1 MNVIDVVY
9 VFLKI
14 LLQFVVEL
22 YVFYALVTLKLN
34 RAKYFVLKVVVG
46 FVVVLAAAFCISFFY
61 ELYGQTVWG
70 RILVYLF
77 LFGLSTVHVKLCFD
91 EDYKTVLF
99 CCSLAYAAQNLVYK
113 LFLIFWCSGMQI
125 GLFESWRNM
134 YDLYFRLTYYSFYA
148 AITAA
153 IYFLFIRKQN
163 NRLSNGRFDLRMM
176 TVSLLVLCITV
187 ILCSL
192 DDVYFGVLSAGAEN
206 KYDIYELF
214 VLRQTGN
221 AFSVMCCAIVLTLMS
236 KTVVERNLK
245 TEVEYLQHAV
255 RQGER
260 QYAISKDT
268 IDLINIKCHDIKY
281 KINAL
286 FSGDD
291 RPTAAELDDVQE
303 SISIYDAQVET
314 GNRILNVLLTEKN
327 LYCEQ
332 NGITFS
338 CMADG
343 EKLAFMSAGDL
354 YCLFGNII
362 DNALEAVGGIAEKE
376 RRVINLVVK
385 CKNNMLVIQE
395 DNYFDGELKFL
406 NGLPLTSKQDKD
418 YHGFGTSS
426 IKMIV
431 HKYEGE
437 LSASVTDDVF
447 HLNII
452 IPIIDAEQRA
462 TSAK

>member
-1 MNVIDVVY
+1 
-9 VFLKI
+9 
-14 LLQFVVEL
+14 
-22 YVFYALVTLKLN
+22 
-34 RAKYFVLKVVVG
+34 
-46 FVVVLAAAFCISFFY
+46 
-61 ELYGQTVWG
+61 
-70 RILVYLF
+70 
-77 LFGLSTVHVKLCFD
+77 
-91 EDYKTVLF
+91 
-99 CCSLAYAAQNLVYK
+99 
-113 LFLIFWCSGMQI
+113 MQM
-125 GLFESWRNM
+125 GLFKSWRHM

-148 AITAA
+148 AVTAA
-153 IYFLFIRKQN
+153 IYILFIRKQN

-176 TVSLLVLCITV
+176 AVSLLVLCITV

-192 DDVYFGVLSAGAEN
+192 DDVYFGVLSAGSEN

-221 AFSVMCCAIVLTLMS
+221 TFSVMCCAIVLTLMS

-245 TEVEYLQHAV
+245 TEVEYLQYAV

-303 SISIYDAQVET
+303 SISIYDANVET

-395 DNYFDGELKFL
+395 DNYFDGEIEFL
-406 NGLPLTSKQDKD
+406 NGLPLTTKQDKD

-452 IPIIDAEQRA
+452 IPIIDVEPRVA
-462 TSAK
+462 SAK